1 MTKLYSYDIEGLT
14 QIANHTLINVLTALS
29 KEGYLS
35 KDQVTEIGTNYS
47 VIIETKRW
55 LPKFLSKWLNL
66 DDDHLSVRLCKAIN
80 REPGQLKE

>member
-14 QIANHTLINVLTALS
+14 EIANHTMINVINGLC

-55 LPKFLSKWLNL
+55 LPKFLSKWLNFG
-66 DDDHLSVRLCKAIN
+66 DDHLNFRLYKAIN
-80 REPGQLKE
+80 REPRQPEE